1 MEIERGQIWWTDF
14 PEPVGSAPGMR
25 RPALIVQH
33 NRLNASRLATVLVIP
48 LTTNV
53 RWAAAPGNVLL
64 PKGTAGLP
72 RESVV
77 NVSQLACVDRMLL
90 ESLQGTVPA
99 RIMNL
104 VDDGLRLILDLQGP
118 SGTLQ

>member
-1 MEIERGQIWWTDF
+1 
-14 PEPVGSAPGMR
+14 
-25 RPALIVQH
+25 
-33 NRLNASRLATVLVIP
+33 
-48 LTTNV
+48 
-53 RWAAAPGNVLL
+53 
-64 PKGTAGLP
+64 
-72 RESVV
+72 V

>member
-1 MEIERGQIWWTDF
+1 
-14 PEPVGSAPGMR
+14 MR
-25 RPALIVQH
+25 RPALIVPH
-33 NRLNASRLATVLVIP
+33 IRLNASKLATVLVIP

-53 RWAAAPGNVLL
+53 RR
-64 PKGTAGLP
+64 TAGLP

-104 VDDGLRLILDLQGP
+104 VDDGLRLILDLQNS